1 MAPLEEHLTA
11 LYLDAPP
18 IGVALIIAAACTGV
32 AGFAERH
39 PQLFRDK
46 TARIIHLGGALL
58 EAGRVTV
65 GSKSILTGQTVLGP
79 DPAAANNRVDLEAAR
94 AMYHCAQEMSVPL
107 VILSRHVA
115 HACRLPRQLFDMLLE
130 HCGSLGAE
138 LAEEQR
144 SSTRLLWQQAC
155 APLGDSARGSLADR
169 CDRNWFLKT
178 FCRSA
183 DINLHDTVCG
193 ASAAAPQASSST
205 TLFARDCT
213 LSAPQEDIWPY
224 IESLHVYN
232 PLSMLAAVPA
242 FVQLHL
248 RPIKHTVRSAQHL
261 IVGVS
266 ETDPGVEDRRA
277 LRSFVCRCL
286 MKASIANQAE
296 FHPIKPPPIR
306 LSFCG
311 EAEPF
316 DETWSFDASED
327 AY

>member
-18 IGVALIIAAACTGV
+18 IGVTLIIAAACTGV

-183 DINLHDTVCG
+183 DINLHDT
-193 ASAAAPQASSST
+193 
-205 TLFARDCT
+205 
-213 LSAPQEDIWPY
+213 EDIWPY